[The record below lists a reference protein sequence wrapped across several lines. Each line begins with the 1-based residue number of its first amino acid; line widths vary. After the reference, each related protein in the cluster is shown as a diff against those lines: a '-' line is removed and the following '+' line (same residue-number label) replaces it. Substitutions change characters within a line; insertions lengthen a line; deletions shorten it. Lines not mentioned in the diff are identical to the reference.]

1 MENEFTPNFAP
12 ERQFAAAA
20 GTPPD
25 STGALAFPEVLAEVE
40 RLQERKSSRLGG
52 LAILVLS
59 LLMFVVIGTGGKSGW
74 TAGSQARQTLLIL
87 VPILL
92 FHELG
97 HYVAMRVFH
106 YRNVRM
112 FFIPLFGAAVSG
124 TNYSAPGWKKV
135 VVALMGPLPGIALG
149 VVLGSVGIVLH
160 HTLLIKIAL
169 ISLLLNG
176 SNLIPVLPLDGGRV
190 VQSLLFSRHYAADAV
205 FRALAAA
212 ALIWI
217 GIKLLGRILLYLGI
231 IMFLSIPLILRRGR
245 IAAELRREGFGPR
258 PSEDQKIPPEVADAI
273 IARLKGGAARKVK
286 QNNKTLA
293 QSTLAIYE
301 ALCNRPPG
309 WLASIGFGLLHVSAI
324 VLAAVMALALYAA
337 QGGRFSNLIRSMANA
352 PRQSISPRDVETSG
366 DQVPSAPRRTI
377 VANFPTVAEARSAYA
392 SLSPGVSGEEAI
404 ERFGQTILLA
414 FPANDD
420 AVRRRHVADIEK
432 RTKTFAVSGNQFG
445 GATLRLTCA
454 APDEATANQIRD
466 ELDGYLPVPAAL
478 HLIPPWSPAASGP
491 GVDWKRCMLARN
503 TYHRL
508 LQAGRVPIDDPA
520 RKELSTRMREAR
532 RLGDAEETKRLAAE
546 QANLYAHRRQEDLNR
561 LRAISD
567 ESVDPVVVENYLS
580 LPSPA
585 ASDEEDET
593 PRPPDFSAPAYQSM
607 ARRMGQLALVD
618 GRPTA
623 ASSRFST
630 MFASAIARGATLD
643 LEYWSFED
651 PIEGARALVDW
662 LYSRGCRSMRYEF
675 RIPTEPG
682 GLSN

>member
-1 MENEFTPNFAP
+1 MQDEFTSNVAP
-12 ERQFAAAA
+12 EQQFASSA
-20 GTPPD
+20 GPPAD
-25 STGALAFPEVLAEVE
+25 AEGVLEFPEVLVEVE

-59 LLMFVVIGTGGKSGW
+59 LLMFIVIGTGGKSGW
-74 TAGSQARQTLLIL
+74 LAGSQARQTLIIL
-87 VPILL
+87 VAILF

-160 HTLLIKIAL
+160 HPLLIKIAL

-217 GIKLLGRILLYLGI
+217 GIKLPGRILLYLGI

-273 IARLKGGAARKVK
+273 IARLKGGAAKKVK

-301 ALCNRPPG
+301 TLCNRPPG
-309 WLASIGFGLLHVSAI
+309 WLASIGFGLLHLSAF

-352 PRQSISPRDVETSG
+352 PRQSISPRDVEVFG
-366 DQVPSAPRRTI
+366 DQVPSGPRRTI
-377 VANFPTVAEARSAYA
+377 VANLSTVSEARSAYA
-392 SLSPGVSGEEAI
+392 SLLPTVSGKEAI

-414 FPANDD
+414 FPASDD
-420 AVRRRHVADIEK
+420 AARRRHVADIEK
-432 RTKTFAVSGNQFG
+432 RTKTFAVSGNQLE
-445 GATLRLTCA
+445 GATFRLTCV

-466 ELDGYLPVPAAL
+466 QLDDYRSVPAGL
-478 HLIPPWSPAASGP
+478 HLIPPWSPAVSGP
-491 GVDWKRCMLARN
+491 GVDWKSCTLARK

-520 RKELSTRMREAR
+520 RKELSTRMREAW

-546 QANLYAHRRQEDLNR
+546 QAKLFAQRRQEDLNR

-567 ESVDPVVVENYLS
+567 GSVDPVVVEDYLS
-580 LPSPA
+580 IPTPT
-585 ASDEEDET
+585 ASDEEDQT
-593 PRPPDFSAPAYQSM
+593 PRLPDFSAAAYQSM
-607 ARRMGQLALVD
+607 ARRMGQLPLVD

-630 MFASAIARGATLD
+630 TFGSAIARGAILD

-651 PIEGARALVDW
+651 PIEGAHSLVDW

-675 RIPTEPG
+675 QIPTEAG
-682 GLSN
+682 GLFN